1 MNSNYMGKKI
11 MKIHVENEGSNHVN
25 MYTSKE
31 WKEADSIA
39 DLVED
44 VLNICSLDHI
54 IRNYGFGG
62 IVLLRVCHDVR

>member
-1 MNSNYMGKKI
+1 MLRTKEATMSTY
-11 MKIHVENEGSNHVN
+11 V
-25 MYTSKE
+25 KE

-39 DLVED
+39 DLVEV

>member
-1 MNSNYMGKKI
+1 MLRTKEATMSTY
-11 MKIHVENEGSNHVN
+11 V
-25 MYTSKE
+25 KE

-39 DLVED
+39 DLVEV

-62 IVLLRVCHDVR
+62 IVLLRICHDVR

>member
-1 MNSNYMGKKI
+1 
-11 MKIHVENEGSNHVN
+11 MKIHVENKGSNHVN

-39 DLVED
+39 DLVEA